1 MVVVH
6 LFINSTLTIKKDKMS
21 YFQMI
26 LVVVWSSVLVVPVT
40 MMTLTLAKWVESIN
54 NQTDDEEIVEDKE

>member
-1 MVVVH
+1 MAAVH

>member
-1 MVVVH
+1 
-6 LFINSTLTIKKDKMS
+6 MS

-40 MMTLTLAKWVESIN
+40 MTLTLAKWVESIN

>member
-1 MVVVH
+1 MAVVH

>member
-1 MVVVH
+1 
-6 LFINSTLTIKKDKMS
+6 MS